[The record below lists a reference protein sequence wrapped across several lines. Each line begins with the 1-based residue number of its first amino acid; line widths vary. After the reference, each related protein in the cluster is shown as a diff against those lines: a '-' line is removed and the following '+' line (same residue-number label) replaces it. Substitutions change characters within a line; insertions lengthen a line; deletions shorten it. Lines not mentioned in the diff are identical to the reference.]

1 MALDFELPKLQE
13 ELKRIKPKKVLVQ
26 LPEGIKQKAFVVKQ
40 AIEDISGLDI
50 EVTFS
55 GETAWGGCAIA
66 IEEAKAVNADLIIH
80 FGHAKFIDSN
90 FPILYMEIIDDFDL
104 TELLEKSLEQLKKY
118 KTIGL
123 SYSIQHKHEVENIQN
138 FFKQH
143 NIQTVI
149 SEKKGFAA
157 YPGHVIGCE
166 FGGLK
171 TISDNVEAFLVIG
184 NNFHSMGAALAVEK
198 PVYLLDVYN
207 NCITS
212 MGNVRDKVLK
222 QRIISIDKFKQAKK
236 VAIISEVKP
245 GQKFGSP
252 KFLLDKLKK
261 AGKEVIVVTMS
272 EFSPD
277 KVMNFYGI
285 DAFVELAC
293 PRIAID
299 DFAKYEK
306 PILTMRE
313 ALVSIGE
320 KSFDDFLREGV
331 I

>member
-40 AIEDISGLDI
+40 AIEDIPRLEI
-50 EVTFS
+50 EVIFS

-66 IEEAKAVNADLIIH
+66 TEEAKAMGADLIIH

-90 FPILYMEIIDDFDL
+90 FPILYMEIIDDFDIKP
-104 TELLEKSLEQLKKY
+104 LLEESLQHLKKY
-118 KTIGL
+118 KNIGL
-123 SYSIQHKHEVENIQN
+123 SFSIQHKHEVENIIN
-138 FFKQH
+138 FYKE
-143 NIQTVI
+143 NGIQVII

-171 TISDNVEAFLVIG
+171 TISKDVEAFLVIG

-207 NCITS
+207 NTVTS
-212 MGNVRDKVLK
+212 MGNIRDKILK
-222 QRIISIDKFKQAKK
+222 QRIISIDKFKEAKK

-252 KFLLDKLKK
+252 KFLLDKLQNANKD
-261 AGKEVIVVTMS
+261 VIHVTMS

-277 KVMNFYGI
+277 KLMNFYDI

-299 DFAKYEK
+299 DFAKYSK
-306 PILTMRE
+306 PILTFKE
-313 ALVSIGE
+313 CLVAIGE
-320 KSFDDFLREGV
+320 KSFEDFLSEGV